1 MEGGKFG
8 LVKER
13 REVNFRDASRV
24 TEAEEALFGGLLEML
39 DRLGRRDCDQPR
51 KDGLQQKVAA

>member
-13 REVNFRDASRV
+13 REVKFRDASRV
-24 TEAEEALFGGLLEML
+24 TEAEEALFGSLLEML
-39 DRLGRRDCDQPR
+39 DGLGRRDCDQPR
-51 KDGLQQKVAA
+51 KDGLQQKVTA